1 MKYSQVA
8 KQFFIFSIIGVLG
21 LFVNILLYTFLNG
34 MQIIV
39 NPILANIIAT
49 SLTILFN
56 WILNRIWTFKS
67 SKNVKEEV
75 IKFFIASSL
84 ALPINALTLYVM
96 REIVGFDAL
105 FTDNISI
112 VIGTAIG
119 MLIKFTLY
127 KFWVFKVKD

>member
-1 MKYSQVA
+1 
-8 KQFFIFSIIGVLG
+8 
-21 LFVNILLYTFLNG
+21 
-34 MQIIV
+34 
-39 NPILANIIAT
+39 
-49 SLTILFN
+49 
-56 WILNRIWTFKS
+56 
-67 SKNVKEEV
+67 
-75 IKFFIASSL
+75 
-84 ALPINALTLYVM
+84 M